1 MFRGDVSIQFLWF
14 QIKLMSEKTLN
25 WQQIYTDYSP
35 KLLGI
40 CRRYITDLQAAEDIV
55 QDSFMTAM
63 QKNHQ
68 LKDEKAIFGWL
79 KKIVVNNA
87 LQLIRKTSKEHSST
101 IETSEIPDTFTE
113 MTNSATDE
121 QKHILAYDFTREQLL
136 QSIDSLPSQQ
146 KSVFNLYFIENYSHS
161 EISGLMEIPVNTS
174 KSHLLRAKK
183 SVQNY
188 LMTHFVNKETPKN
201 KTALFLIFFGLG
213 NSLWG
218 RTFQSKFSD
227 FAIVPEKSFE
237 ILSNAGKNQLSFS
250 SGKSFWKQCMILG
263 STAVITVTGTI
274 LLFNKNNYSS
284 KTSSSNISKP
294 VSKKETPK
302 IATLE
307 IESDKE
313 VQTNLS
319 SIKTVSKNVDPVK
332 TENVIEEKKSTP
344 THIRPVKDSAENPVQ
359 QVVVVKKVI
368 QRDTVFIE
376 R

>member
-1 MFRGDVSIQFLWF
+1 MA
-14 QIKLMSEKTLN
+14 EKTLN

-55 QDSFMTAM
+55 QESFMTAM

-87 LQLIRKTSKEHSST
+87 LQLIRKTSKEHSFT
-101 IETSEIPDTFTE
+101 IEPSEIPDTFTE

-161 EISGLMEIPVNTS
+161 EISGLMKIPVNTS

-237 ILSNAGKNQLSFS
+237 ILSHSGKNQLSFS
-250 SGKSFWKQCMILG
+250 SGKSFWKQCMIFG
-263 STAVITVTGTI
+263 STAVITVTGSI
-274 LLFNKNNYSS
+274 LFFNKNNYLS

-319 SIKTVSKNVDPVK
+319 SIKTVSEDVDPVK

-344 THIRPVKDSAENPVQ
+344 THIKPVKDSVENPVQ